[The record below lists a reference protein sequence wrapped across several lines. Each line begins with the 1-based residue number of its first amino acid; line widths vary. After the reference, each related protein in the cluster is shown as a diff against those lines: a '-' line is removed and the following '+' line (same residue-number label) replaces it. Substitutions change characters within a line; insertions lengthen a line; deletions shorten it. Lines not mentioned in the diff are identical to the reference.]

1 MPTIMLVMQRKAIAQ
16 GLVARLQDSPDIRLI
31 YEPDYHKAKAAIHN
45 YDAKAA
51 LIEAT
56 ESGPYDM
63 AYCLALCQEL
73 KQQTPGCKL
82 LMMCSEQDEEGVRR
96 VVDAKGEKLIDD
108 FVFYDVT
115 IDYLVSK
122 LITM

>member
-1 MPTIMLVMQRKAIAQ
+1 MHRRAIAESLLLKFR
-16 GLVARLQDSPDIRLI
+16 GSQDICLI
-31 YEPDYHKAKAAIHN
+31 YEPNHNIANIIIHN

-56 ESGPYDM
+56 ESGPYGM
-63 AYCLALCQEL
+63 NYCLALC
-73 KQQTPGCKL
+73 KKIRKQTPGCKL
-82 LMMCSEQDEEGVRR
+82 ILMCSEQDEENVRQ
-96 VVDAKGEKLIDD
+96 VVNAKGKKLIDD

-122 LITM
+122 LMSI